1 MKWDALT
8 PPTQRSTDRR
18 YCIVRAMENV
28 WHAYYIPVGVYV
40 GEQIG
45 VANSDD
51 MARQL
56 CEDDEPLRKRP

>member
-1 MKWDALT
+1 MKWDKMDL
-8 PPTQRSTDRR
+8 PTQHSTDRR
-18 YCIVRAMENV
+18 YCIVRAMENI
-28 WHAYYIPVGVYV
+28 WHAYYMPVGVHV

>member
-1 MKWDALT
+1 MKWDTLT
-8 PPTQRSTDRR
+8 VPTQYSVDRR
-18 YCIVRAMENV
+18 YCIVRSMENI
-28 WHAYYIPVGVYV
+28 WHAYYLPRGACV

-45 VANSDD
+45 IANSDD